1 MLGKKN
7 IKKMLWVNLPEKKI
21 ILFNKKKR
29 KEIELI
35 TTFLFIKK

>member
-21 ILFNKKKR
+21 ILFNKKK
-29 KEIELI
+29 
-35 TTFLFIKK
+35 KKKN